1 LGSIGELNY
10 LFMGHSGDHV
20 WTSFNTDK
28 THTEGEDA
36 GYKRAFFHNPELP
49 GSNFYFSLAC
59 HIFLTDRVAADGP
72 PIIKVFSGKKT
83 SKSFEKWLSRAFKTL
98 TSDEQAVL
106 GVLAELLGTHSFRK
120 GGMTDAGGA
129 IEGVPVTAVELRASH
144 TLGGSKDPY
153 YHATTNGDAAVGR
166 YLAGLGASTRYHRV
180 LPAHFHPAGG
190 GISAQE
196 WCQILPSYGR
206 YPEEFRATAL
216 PALLAVLVRHM
227 VDGDLPRLFPKRHPY
242 LQSAFNLNR
251 PHFAKLKAALCAR
264 REFGECKACGLA
276 ATGTSV
282 MGECLER
289 LRRLETLVER
299 DILPLVRHVVPQL
312 KEHIDARY
320 AAVMEEVP
328 GACAAAT
335 RDMLRNDF
343 VVQGVT
349 PVNHRDLAQM
359 ILFSAAT
366 TTVDSKFRVCSTG

>member
-1 LGSIGELNY
+1 MFRDKVAKGEIVRHDDSKRPIPRIGYSLVCKLGRSSTRSPWVWVYVTALWEHLSRLGSIGELNY

-166 YLAGLGASTRYHRV
+166 YLAGLGWCFDTLSPCATRTLPSSWWRNLSSRVVPDPTLVRSIPRGVSCHRPPCSTRC
-180 LPAHFHPAGG
+180 A
-190 GISAQE
+190 S
-196 WCQILPSYGR
+196 STYGR
-206 YPEEFRATAL
+206 W
-216 PALLAVLVRHM
+216 
-227 VDGDLPRLFPKRHPY
+227 
-242 LQSAFNLNR
+242 
-251 PHFAKLKAALCAR
+251 
-264 REFGECKACGLA
+264 
-276 ATGTSV
+276 
-282 MGECLER
+282 
-289 LRRLETLVER
+289 
-299 DILPLVRHVVPQL
+299 
-312 KEHIDARY
+312 
-320 AAVMEEVP
+320 
-328 GACAAAT
+328 
-335 RDMLRNDF
+335 
-343 VVQGVT
+343 
-349 PVNHRDLAQM
+349 
-359 ILFSAAT
+359 
-366 TTVDSKFRVCSTG
+366 